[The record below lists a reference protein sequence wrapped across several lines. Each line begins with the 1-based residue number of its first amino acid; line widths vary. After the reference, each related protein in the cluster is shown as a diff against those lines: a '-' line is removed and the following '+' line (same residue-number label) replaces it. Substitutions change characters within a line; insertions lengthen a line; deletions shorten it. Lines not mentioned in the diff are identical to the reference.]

1 MLTAYSIRNS
11 QIGLC
16 KGINFIVA
24 KLLTIFDKEQEQ
36 DVFWLFVRV
45 IENFFHCEYYSEL
58 VGVMDDCSLC
68 LDKLKDV

>member
-45 IENFFHCEYYSEL
+45 IENFFQCEYYSEL
-58 VGVMDDCSLC
+58 VGVMDDYSLC